1 MSETL
6 QDKNLEQIRKLLEK
20 AVAGNVS
27 ERLVLFDQ
35 ESDLNVLVEPINNL
49 LDRVECILREM
60 TSVFQ
65 AGTEK
70 RFHRKFITSGLTGV
84 FLQVAKRGNENLEQ
98 VELMDNAKIGLA
110 DSFNI
115 VIGKSTGDIQDKIQT
130 VQNVN
135 ADLASKASEMINRA
149 EQGEERG
156 EDTSFR
162 VQSVA
167 TAAEEL
173 SASIAEISMQTEKTN
188 NNANEAIGKLG
199 HALDTVTE
207 IDNSAEDVSSIVGLI
222 NDVAR
227 QTNLLALNAAIE
239 AARAGEAGRG
249 FGVVASEVKELAN
262 QTRRA
267 TRDIVEKIDKMKEA
281 TTAGVVA
288 MKGVEESLTT
298 ITELF
303 GGISSAVQEQS
314 SVTQEIAK
322 NAEEAAISTSGLQQ
336 DLKRISEQARASGES
351 IKETICHGEELGH
364 MSKDL
369 EKSSQEFI
377 SQILA

>member
-1 MSETL
+1 
-6 QDKNLEQIRKLLEK
+6 
-20 AVAGNVS
+20 
-27 ERLVLFDQ
+27 
-35 ESDLNVLVEPINNL
+35 
-49 LDRVECILREM
+49 
-60 TSVFQ
+60 
-65 AGTEK
+65 
-70 RFHRKFITSGLTGV
+70 
-84 FLQVAKRGNENLEQ
+84 VAKRGNENLEQ

-130 VQNVN
+130 LQDVN
-135 ADLASKASEMINRA
+135 SELASKASEMITRA

-173 SASIAEISMQTEKTN
+173 SASISEISMQTEKTN

-336 DLKRISEQARASGES
+336 DLKRISDQARASGES
-351 IKETICHGEELGH
+351 IKETIVHGEELGH